1 MSFVCKYNSPIG
13 TIIIAS
19 DGECLTGLYFEGQKY
34 IDKNLLE
41 SKYIDLPIFEKT
53 KKWLDVYFSG
63 KAPKFTPPILLK
75 SVSQFR
81 KIVWDILA
89 QIPFG
94 KTTTYGEMAKQ
105 IEEKTGKRVSPQ
117 AVGGAVSHNPISIII
132 PCHRVLGTGGNL
144 TGYAGG
150 IDKKLALLKLD
161 GHDTSKFKFPKKS
174 A

>member
-1 MSFVCKYNSPIG
+1 MKFVNKYNSPLG
-13 TIIIAS
+13 KIILTS
-19 DGECLTGLYFEGQKY
+19 NGEYITGLYFEGQKY
-34 IDKNLLE
+34 IDKNITDCIE
-41 SKYIDLPIFEKT
+41 IDIPIFEMAI
-53 KKWLDVYFSG
+53 KWLNVYFSG
-63 KAPKFTPPILLK
+63 KNPDFTPPILVNT
-75 SVSQFR
+75 SSEFR
-81 KIVWDILA
+81 KMVWNILA

-105 IEEKTGKRVSPQ
+105 IEEKTGKRVSAQ

-150 IDKKLALLKLD
+150 IDKKLALLKLE